1 MTEGVARAE
10 IASQSQ
16 LRHAMPNSRSIQD
29 LCCITQS
36 TLLNACLSEAD
47 LRGLGTWDDRPNR
60 LGFSPG
66 VWCRAFLHKEC
77 QRDPRSARRLSDS
90 LDLQYLDTVILVR
103 DMNEGD
109 LEEVVNMWVERPDGR
124 ALPGLLWAL
133 NTDPRD
139 EVHELGTRLC
149 HEAVTAAFRVLIG
162 DSVSSTSE
170 GRGA

>member
-1 MTEGVARAE
+1 LTRDVAEVE

-16 LRHAMPNSRSIQD
+16 QHHAMPNSRPIQD

-36 TLLNACLSEAD
+36 TLLNACLTEAD
-47 LRGLGTWDDRPNR
+47 LRSLGAWDDHPNR
-60 LGFSPG
+60 LGFSPA

-77 QRDPRSARRLSDS
+77 QRQPTSARRLSDF
-90 LDLQYLDTVILVR
+90 LDLQYLSTVLHVR

-109 LEEVVNMWVERPDGR
+109 LEEVVNLWVERPDGK

-133 NTDPRD
+133 STDPRD

-149 HEAVTAAFRVLIG
+149 HEAVTAAFRALIG

-170 GRGA
+170 GRDA

>member
-1 MTEGVARAE
+1 
-10 IASQSQ
+10 
-16 LRHAMPNSRSIQD
+16 MPNSRSIQD

-47 LRGLGTWDDRPNR
+47 LRSLGTWDDRPNR
-60 LGFSPG
+60 LGFSPA

-77 QRDPRSARRLSDS
+77 QRDPRSARRLSDF

-103 DMNEGD
+103 NMNEGD
-109 LEEVVNMWVERPDGR
+109 LEEVVNLWVECPDGR

-149 HEAVTAAFRVLIG
+149 HESVTAAFRVLIG

-170 GRGA
+170 GRDA